1 MFIRKSLISLAAV
14 LATVAPSF
22 AAGGNSIDNVTYN
35 LSGTTLTL
43 TADIL
48 VNGAEAI
55 TDGLYVTPPGVG
67 SNIGGLTPISLT
79 NLVGYTGT
87 TTGVTIASFTVTDP
101 NLYGA
106 TLGFTTSGPGFAN
119 KAAFSFSNANVT
131 AVPEPGVVAFGMI
144 AAGSVLGLVARK
156 RKG

>member
-1 MFIRKSLISLAAV
+1 MKMFIRKSLISLAAV

-22 AAGGNSIDNVTYN
+22 AGNSIDNVTYN

-48 VNGAEAI
+48 VNGSEMI
-55 TDGLYVTPPGVG
+55 TSGLYVTPPGVG
-67 SNIGGLTPISLT
+67 TDIGGLTINSLT
-79 NLVGYTGT
+79 NLAGYTGT
-87 TTGVTIASFTVTDP
+87 TTGVTIASFEVTNP
-101 NLYGA
+101 TLYGA
-106 TLGFTTSGPGFAN
+106 ILGFTTNGPGFAN
-119 KAAFSFSNANVT
+119 KASFSFSQASVT
-131 AVPEPGVVAFGMI
+131 TVPEPGVVAFGMI